1 MPPVLEA
8 RSITKRFDNFV
19 ALDKVDFD
27 LNSGEIHALLGE
39 NGAGKSTLMN
49 VLSGALTASS
59 GEIIVDGKPT
69 VWRGPQEATG
79 RGGIAM
85 VHQHFE
91 LVPVFTVAENLSL
104 STQRSGFMLKQREV
118 VERASEL
125 ASSLGWRLDMNTRAS
140 DLPVGTQQRVEILK
154 ALLLSPR
161 VLFFDEPTA
170 VLTPSESDEL
180 FVVLRKLRDQGTAVV
195 FVSHKLGE
203 VMALCDRVTILR
215 RGRVTGKVAIGETS
229 LEDLAKRMVGEDV
242 DVVRSD
248 RAETNPAGASQE
260 SALTVANLSTKA
272 INRDDVRLNDIS
284 FAVAPGEILGIAG
297 VDGNGQTELFEALI
311 GIRPYHSTNSNPYKL
326 SSISITRPT
335 PSKLMEMGAAW
346 IPPDRRREGLA
357 QSLSVERNL
366 TLSLVREKSSRFGP
380 FVRVGAVRKTARK
393 WISDFDI
400 RVGSP
405 DSPAS
410 SLSGGNQQKI
420 VIARA
425 LASQPK
431 LLIAASPTRGLDVGA
446 ASYVH
451 RKLLKARSAGAGIV
465 LISTD
470 LDEIRALADRIA
482 VLYEGR
488 IIGMVGPDSPIEQI
502 GLLMGGKEIG
512 PPPL

>member
-8 RSITKRFDNFV
+8 RSITKKFDSFV
-19 ALDKVDFD
+19 ALDSVDFD

-49 VLSGALTASS
+49 VLSGALTPSS
-59 GEIIVDGKPT
+59 GEIVLDGKAT
-69 VWRGPQEATG
+69 VWHGPQEATG

-91 LVPVFTVAENLSL
+91 LVPVFTVAENLTL

-118 VERASEL
+118 IIRATEL
-125 ASSLGWRLDMNTRAS
+125 SSSLGWRLDMTARAG

-170 VLTPSESDEL
+170 VLTPAESDEL
-180 FVVLRKLRDQGTAVV
+180 FVVLRKLRDQGSAVV

-215 RGRVTGKVAIGETS
+215 RGKVTGKVAIAETS
-229 LEDLAKRMVGEDV
+229 PEDLAKRMVGEEV

-248 RAETNPAGASQE
+248 RIIAASDGEVQKPALA
-260 SALTVANLSTKA
+260 VANLSAKA
-272 INRDDVRLNDIS
+272 INRDDVKLDDIS
-284 FAVAPGEILGIAG
+284 FIVAPGEILGIAG

-311 GIRPYHSTNSNPYKL
+311 GVRPFHSASLHSFQLDGNPIL
-326 SSISITRPT
+326 RPT
-335 PSKLMEMGAAW
+335 PSKLLAMRVAW

-380 FVRVGAVRKTARK
+380 FVRVGAIRKIAKK
-393 WISDFDI
+393 WITDFDI

-405 DSPAS
+405 DSLAS

-425 LASQPK
+425 LARQPK

-451 RKLLKARSAGAGIV
+451 RKLLEARSAGAGIV

-470 LDEIRALADRIA
+470 LDEIRAIADRIA

-488 IIGMVGPDSPIEQI
+488 IIGMVSPDSPLEEI
-502 GLLMGGKEIG
+502 GLLMGGKAFA
-512 PPPL
+512 PPPQ